1 MQFSSRTTIAAH
13 VLLCTA
19 QFEKEYKVTSEFL
32 AGSVNVNPVIIRKT
46 LSQLK
51 KAGLLNVP
59 AGTGGATLAKA
70 PKDITL
76 LDIFSAVENE
86 DEELFHFHERPNP
99 ACPVGRNVHRVLDP
113 RLDAAKQAL
122 TDSLRAASLQNML
135 EDLGKIMQPDPGR

>member
-1 MQFSSRTTIAAH
+1 MQFSSRTTIAVH
-13 VLLCTA
+13 ILLCTVL
-19 QFEKEYKVTSEFL
+19 FEKDYKITSDFL

-59 AGTGGATLAKA
+59 AGTGGATLAKE
-70 PKDITL
+70 PKNITL
-76 LDIFSAVENE
+76 LDVFSAVENE

-113 RLDAAKQAL
+113 RLEASKKAL
-122 TDSLRAASLQNML
+122 EDSLRATTLQDML
-135 EDLGKIMQPDPGR
+135 DDLTQYVEEEA

>member
-1 MQFSSRTTIAAH
+1 MQFSSRTTIAVH
-13 VLLCTA
+13 ILLCTVL
-19 QFEKEYKVTSEFL
+19 FEKDYKITSDFL

-59 AGTGGATLAKA
+59 AGTGGATLAKE

-76 LDIFSAVENE
+76 LDVFCAVENE

-113 RLDAAKQAL
+113 RLEAAKKAL
-122 TDSLRAASLQNML
+122 EDSLRATTLQDML
-135 EDLGKIMQPDPGR
+135 DDLRQYVEEEA

>member
-1 MQFSSRTTIAAH
+1 MQFSSRTTIAVH

-19 QFEKEYKVTSEFL
+19 QFQQEYKVTSEFL

-76 LDIFSAVENE
+76 LDVFCAVENE

-99 ACPVGRNVHRVLDP
+99 ECPVGRNVHRVLNP
-113 RLDAAKQAL
+113 RLEEAKAAL
-122 TDSLRAASLQNML
+122 EDSLRGTTLQDMIENL
-135 EDLGKIMQPDPGR
+135 EKIIQEK

>member
-1 MQFSSRTTIAAH
+1 MQFSSRTTIAVH
-13 VLLCTA
+13 VLLCTV
-19 QFEKEYKVTSEFL
+19 QFEKEQKVTSEFL

-76 LDIFSAVENE
+76 LDVFCAVENE

-99 ACPVGRNVHRVLDP
+99 ECPVGRNVHQVLDP
-113 RLDAAKQAL
+113 RLEAAKAAL
-122 TDSLRAASLQNML
+122 EDSLRATNLQDML
-135 EDLGKIMQPDPGR
+135 EDLEKIIQDEI

>member
-1 MQFSSRTTIAAH
+1 MQFSSRTTIAVH
-13 VLLCTA
+13 ILLCTVL
-19 QFEKEYKVTSEFL
+19 FEKDYKITSDFL

-59 AGTGGATLAKA
+59 AGTGGATLAKE
-70 PKDITL
+70 PTDITL
-76 LDIFSAVENE
+76 LDVFSAVENE

-113 RLDAAKQAL
+113 RLEAAKKAL
-122 TDSLRAASLQNML
+122 EDSLRATTLQDML
-135 EDLGKIMQPDPGR
+135 DDLRQYVEEEA

>member
-1 MQFSSRTTIAAH
+1 MQFSSRTTIAVH
-13 VLLCTA
+13 ILLCTVL
-19 QFEKEYKVTSEFL
+19 FEKDYKITSDFL

-59 AGTGGATLAKA
+59 AGTGGATLAKE

-76 LDIFSAVENE
+76 LDVFCAMENE

-113 RLDAAKQAL
+113 RLEAAKKAL
-122 TDSLRAASLQNML
+122 EDSLRATTLQDML
-135 EDLGKIMQPDPGR
+135 DDLRQYVEEEA